1 MLTLVLL
8 AGATIFVFYRQHMLG
23 KSENFFDEIGTF
35 NSEIRRVNTLVT
47 VAETFDNKV
56 CGLGTIL
63 DARFLDFFH

>member
-1 MLTLVLL
+1 MFSTERTGW
-8 AGATIFVFYRQHMLG
+8 ASQKNFV
-23 KSENFFDEIGTF
+23 DEIGTF
-35 NSEIRRVNTLVT
+35 NSEVRRVNTLVT